1 MNCAGLLRQCLT
13 TDAGGKHGALWRLV
27 RLLHADLQ
35 CLGSQSG
42 SGKEATSFKQW
53 IATSKSISAT
63 TKTGGS
69 STNNNGR
76 GDKTYST
83 NPVTVPSKAT
93 PQQKPSGAAAVPT
106 SHHKTDSAGSSHRK
120 LFRSIH
126 VPSGMKESL
135 DQHEIGWRRGRRRPL
150 LIKADDWQHV
160 CNETPVW

>member
-135 DQHEIGWRRGRRRPL
+135 DQHE
-150 LIKADDWQHV
+150 V
-160 CNETPVW
+160 CASFLPHHCLSHPVKHCRH